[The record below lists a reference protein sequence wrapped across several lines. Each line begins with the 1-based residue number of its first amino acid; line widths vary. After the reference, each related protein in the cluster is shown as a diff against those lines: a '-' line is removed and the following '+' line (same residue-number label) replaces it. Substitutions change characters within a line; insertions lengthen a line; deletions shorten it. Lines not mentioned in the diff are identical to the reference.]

1 MENWIKWILS
11 IVGGALA
18 AFWGQYGLFIV
29 LVALAVVLDV
39 ITGLVKAKAI
49 GEGLSSQKAAKG
61 FWKKVSL
68 FVGLFFG
75 IFLDYVM
82 LTFLA
87 QAGITINVNLPFAL
101 IFACYIILN
110 ESISVAE
117 NLVLI
122 NPEIMPKWIAKL
134 LKVAKD
140 DLDSKN

>member
-1 MENWIKWILS
+1 MS
-11 IVGGALA
+11 IITGALA
-18 AFWGQYGLFIV
+18 AFSGQYGLFIV
-29 LVALAVVLDV
+29 LVAAAVVLDV
-39 ITGLVKAKAI
+39 ITGLVKAKAT
-49 GEGLSSQKAAKG
+49 GEGLSSKRAARG

-82 LTFLA
+82 LTALV

-117 NLVLI
+117 NLVQI
-122 NPEIMPKWIAKL
+122 NPDIMPKKIAEL
-134 LKVAKD
+134 LKSARD
-140 DLDSKN
+140 DINKN

>member
-49 GEGLSSQKAAKG
+49 GEGLSSQKATKG

-75 IFLDYVM
+75 IFLDYVL
-82 LTFLA
+82 LTVLA
-87 QAGITINVNLPFAL
+87 QAGIAINVNLPFAL

>member
-18 AFWGQYGLFIV
+18 AFFQQYGLFII
-29 LVALAVVLDV
+29 LVAVAVVLDFA
-39 ITGLVKAKAI
+39 TGIIKAKAT
-49 GEGLSSQKAAKG
+49 GEGLSSARAWQG
-61 FWKKVSL
+61 FWKKIVL

-82 LTFLA
+82 LTVLA
-87 QAGITINVNLPFAL
+87 QANIAINVKLPFAL
-101 IFACYIILN
+101 IIACYIVLN
-110 ESISVAE
+110 ESISIAE

-140 DLDSKN
+140 DFDNKN

>member
-11 IVGGALA
+11 IAGGALA

-49 GEGLSSQKAAKG
+49 GEGLSSQKATKG

-82 LTFLA
+82 LTVLA
-87 QAGITINVNLPFAL
+87 QAGITININLPFAL

>member
-49 GEGLSSQKAAKG
+49 GEGLSSQKATKG

-82 LTFLA
+82 LTVLA
-87 QAGITINVNLPFAL
+87 QSGITININLPFAL

-110 ESISVAE
+110 ESISIAE

>member
-49 GEGLSSQKAAKG
+49 GEGLSSQKATKG

-75 IFLDYVM
+75 IFLDYVL
-82 LTFLA
+82 LTVLA
-87 QAGITINVNLPFAL
+87 QAGITISVNLPFAL

-140 DLDSKN
+140 DLEK